1 MTITSYSKK
10 NIILLVAAG
19 LVSIFGTFLVALT
32 AGFATN
38 PVHDFRSGA
47 QVCFLY
53 VAILAL
59 PIYLLMFRWCSVGAI
74 AMWSVTVVC
83 FLLSLFSGLL
93 LRLGGGVILLLLDA
107 LICWAI
113 YTESEERAR
122 KVAVIKTRGST
133 NP

>member
-1 MTITSYSKK
+1 MTITRYSMK

-19 LVSIFGTFLVALT
+19 LVSLFNTFLVSMT
-32 AGFATN
+32 AGFATD

-53 VAILAL
+53 LAILAL

-74 AMWSVTVVC
+74 AMWSVTIVC
-83 FLLSLFSGLL
+83 FLVSLFSGLL

-113 YTESEERAR
+113 YTDSEEWAR
-122 KVAVIKTRGST
+122 KRAAIETNGSP

>member
-1 MTITSYSKK
+1 M
-10 NIILLVAAG
+10 
-19 LVSIFGTFLVALT
+19 T
-32 AGFATN
+32 AGFATD

-74 AMWSVTVVC
+74 AMWSVAIVC
-83 FLLSLFSGLL
+83 FLVALFSGLL

-113 YTESEERAR
+113 YTDSEEWAR
-122 KVAVIKTRGST
+122 KRAAIETNGSP